1 MVDTSLFDICKRAL
15 SELALSA
22 SVEQIEKTVSYLE
35 LLNKWNKVH
44 NLTAVKSAEEMVF
57 RHILDSLSIAP
68 YLHGSRIADVG
79 SGAGL
84 PGIPLAIFSPACE
97 FTLIES
103 ANKRVQFLRQV
114 IHRLALSNVRVIH
127 SRVENVSESTA
138 FHSVVTRAFAKL
150 PKMLQLIQHLC
161 DNQSKILAMKGDAA
175 LDEISQLPNWV
186 SMEAVIPLTI
196 PTKDWQHYLLVI
208 RKTTSFKD

>member
-1 MVDTSLFDICKRAL
+1 MANVSLFDLCKEAL
-15 SELALSA
+15 SELSLPA
-22 SVEQIEKTVSYLE
+22 SSEQIEKTVAYLE
-35 LLNKWNKVH
+35 LLDKWNKVH
-44 NLTAVKSAEEMVF
+44 NLTAIKSVEEMIF
-57 RHILDSLSIAP
+57 RHILDSLSIVP
-68 YLHGSRIADVG
+68 YLEGSRIADVG

-84 PGIPLAIFSPACE
+84 PGIPLAIFSPDCE

-103 ANKRVQFLRQV
+103 ANKRVQFLKQV
-114 IHRLALSNVRVIH
+114 IHQLDLNNVKVIH
-127 SRVENVSESTA
+127 SRVENVSETA
-138 FHSVVTRAFAKL
+138 PFDSVVTRAFAKL

-186 SMEAVIPLTI
+186 SMEAMIPLTI